1 MKKEL
6 DIGSFHTPF
15 SDHTDHP
22 VVAPQDGGAYKDE
35 SEHVEFGELKKL
47 DSFGQWMDKEIG
59 GDCDNSLM
67 ASDSGNYWNTLD
79 ADNKDKEVYSLR
91 QMQLDVDSLG
101 PSLSLEQ
108 LFSIHDFSPDWA
120 YSGVRTK
127 VLIVGTFL
135 GSKKLSGETK
145 WGCMFGEIEVS
156 AEVLTENVIRCQTP
170 LHSPGRVPFYV
181 TCSNRLACSEVREF
195 EYHENPSKFIGPDII
210 KISPEDE
217 VQLQIR
223 LLRLVELEPDNKW
236 FKCSVPECEKCKRME
251 TMYSV
256 RDDSEV
262 FGETFKIDGRDHNN
276 TRDVLFQRLMRDKLY
291 DWLVFKVHE
300 GGKGQ
305 HILDNEG
312 QGVLHLA
319 AALGY
324 VWALGPLVA
333 AGISPNYRDAH
344 GKTGLHWA
352 SYFGRSGC

>member
-1 MKKEL
+1 
-6 DIGSFHTPF
+6 
-15 SDHTDHP
+15 
-22 VVAPQDGGAYKDE
+22 
-35 SEHVEFGELKKL
+35 
-47 DSFGQWMDKEIG
+47 
-59 GDCDNSLM
+59 
-67 ASDSGNYWNTLD
+67 
-79 ADNKDKEVYSLR
+79 
-91 QMQLDVDSLG
+91 
-101 PSLSLEQ
+101 
-108 LFSIHDFSPDWA
+108 
-120 YSGVRTK
+120 
-127 VLIVGTFL
+127 
-135 GSKKLSGETK
+135 
-145 WGCMFGEIEVS
+145 MFGEIEVS

-195 EYHENPSKFIGPDII
+195 EYHENPSKFIGPDGI

-251 TMYSV
+251 TMYSM

-262 FGETFKIDGRDHNN
+262 FGETFKIDERDHNN

>member
-1 MKKEL
+1 
-6 DIGSFHTPF
+6 
-15 SDHTDHP
+15 
-22 VVAPQDGGAYKDE
+22 
-35 SEHVEFGELKKL
+35 
-47 DSFGQWMDKEIG
+47 
-59 GDCDNSLM
+59 
-67 ASDSGNYWNTLD
+67 
-79 ADNKDKEVYSLR
+79 
-91 QMQLDVDSLG
+91 
-101 PSLSLEQ
+101 
-108 LFSIHDFSPDWA
+108 
-120 YSGVRTK
+120 
-127 VLIVGTFL
+127 
-135 GSKKLSGETK
+135 
-145 WGCMFGEIEVS
+145 MFGEIEVS

-195 EYHENPSKFIGPDII
+195 EYHENPSKFIGPDGI